1 MNDTKSK
8 NNKVRI
14 FLQREFFNSLVSVL
28 SSFIAAD
35 ETNKY
40 SVYAQKLKD
49 TLLRHSRKI
58 IRNNDENVM
67 ICLYE
72 DEAALMI
79 KLSAIYFNA
88 TGNYSE
94 DFFSQIGKKDKS

>member
-1 MNDTKSK
+1 MSDLKNKND
-8 NNKVRI
+8 KVRV
-14 FLQREFFNSLVSVL
+14 FLNRDFFNSLLSVL

-58 IRNNDENVM
+58 IRNDDENVM
-67 ICLYE
+67 ISLYE

-88 TGNYSE
+88 TVNYSE
-94 DFFSQIGKKDKS
+94 DFFSQIGKRKKS

>member
-1 MNDTKSK
+1 MSDNK
-8 NNKVRI
+8 NNIGKIKI
-14 FLQREFFNSLVSVL
+14 FLQRDFFNSLVSVL

-35 ETNKY
+35 EKNKY

-49 TLLRHSRKI
+49 TLLKHSRKI
-58 IRNNDENVM
+58 IRNDDENAM

-72 DEAALMI
+72 DEAALLI

-94 DFFSQIGKKDKS
+94 DFFSQIGKRSKL

>member
-1 MNDTKSK
+1 MNGEK
-8 NNKVRI
+8 NKNGKVRI
-14 FLQREFFNSLVSVL
+14 FLQRDFFNSLVSVL

-40 SVYAQKLKD
+40 GVYAQKLKD
-49 TLLRHSRKI
+49 TLLKHSRKI

-88 TGNYSE
+88 IGNTGE
-94 DFFSQIGKKDKS
+94 DFFSQIGKRR

>member
-1 MNDTKSK
+1 MNGEK
-8 NNKVRI
+8 NKNCKVKI

-40 SVYAQKLKD
+40 GVYAQKLKD
-49 TLLRHSRKI
+49 TFLKHSRKI
-58 IRNNDENVM
+58 IRNNDENV
-67 ICLYE
+67 IISLYE

-79 KLSAIYFNA
+79 KLLAIYFNA
-88 TGNYSE
+88 TGNTGE
-94 DFFSQIGKKDKS
+94 DFFSQIGNRR